1 MTAQKIRL
9 GLVDSG
15 VSESQAD
22 PVRGACGFSPEGVL
36 PVRPDP
42 LGHGTTVCGIIIHH
56 APDIALY
63 NAQVF
68 DRRGVTTATTVA
80 AALDWLVA
88 EKVDL
93 INLSLG
99 LAQDRAVL
107 KAAVGRAI
115 DAGIIL
121 VAASPAQ
128 GVAVYPSAY
137 PGVIRATGDARCDIR
152 EVSFLD
158 SAQADFG
165 ACPRGLE
172 APGTQRPRIG
182 GASLG
187 TAHLS
192 GQLAACLL
200 AGGKR
205 EFAREWLVSQAK
217 YVHNERRTE

>member
-1 MTAQKIRL
+1 MTARKIRL

-15 VSESQAD
+15 VSEHQA
-22 PVRGACGFSPEGVL
+22 GHIKESCGFSPEGVL

-42 LGHGTTVCGIIIHH
+42 LGHGTTVCGIIRHH

-68 DRRGVTTATTVA
+68 DGRGVTTAATVA
-80 AALDWLVA
+80 AALDWLVT

-99 LAQDRAVL
+99 LVQDRAVL
-107 KAAVGRAI
+107 KAAVSRAI

-128 GVAVYPSAY
+128 GAAVYPSAY
-137 PGVIRATGDARCDIR
+137 PGVIRATGDARCATG

-172 APGTQRPRIG
+172 ALGPQRPRIG

-192 GQLAACLL
+192 GQLAACLR
-200 AGGKR
+200 AGGKG
-205 EFAREWLVSQAK
+205 ENAREWLVSRAK
-217 YVHNERRTE
+217 YVHSERRTE